1 MNAPQNKFGLDGGPE
16 TMASTFPMFELI
28 AVVFY
33 VAMLVMLIAKLDIK
47 SEPAKVAAAALG
59 AWVSVALLCGI
70 GLFSTMGFTDGS
82 EPLVFAIASLVTLA
96 LLVGAGVAAGIG
108 ALKNKSNHKHG

>member
-1 MNAPQNKFGLDGGPE
+1 VNAPQNKFGLDGGPE
-16 TMASTFPMFELI
+16 SMASTFPMFELM

-47 SEPAKVAAAALG
+47 SKPVKVAVAAFG
-59 AWVSVALLCGI
+59 AWVSAALLCGI

-82 EPLVFAIASLVTLA
+82 EPLVFALASLVTLA
-96 LLVGAGVAAGIG
+96 LLVGVGVLACIS
-108 ALKNKSNHKHG
+108 ALKNKLNHKHG

>member
-1 MNAPQNKFGLDGGPE
+1 VNAPQNRFGLDGGPE
-16 TMASTFPMFELI
+16 AAPFPMFELM

-33 VAMLVMLIAKLDIK
+33 VAMLAMLIAKLDIK
-47 SEPAKVAAAALG
+47 SEPAKVAAAAFG

-82 EPLVFAIASLVTLA
+82 EPLVFALASLVTLV
-96 LLVGAGVAAGIG
+96 LLVGAGIVAGIS
-108 ALKNKSNHKHG
+108 ALKNKSTHNHG